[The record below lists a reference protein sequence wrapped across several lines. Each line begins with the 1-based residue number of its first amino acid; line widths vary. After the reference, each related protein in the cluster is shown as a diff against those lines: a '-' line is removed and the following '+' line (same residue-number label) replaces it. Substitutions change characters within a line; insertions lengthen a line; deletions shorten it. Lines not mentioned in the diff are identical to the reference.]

1 MAQALSQADLLALVD
16 RLADGAWHSGEA
28 LAAAS
33 GISRAAL
40 AKRIERLKDWQLV
53 VEARQGLGYRLPA
66 PIERLD
72 PVRLQAAV
80 GAGLRVGVVAVTDST
95 SSRLLDCPAAD
106 DPQALLAEYQTAG
119 RGRRGRDWITPFGA
133 QLALS
138 LAWSFEALPPR
149 LSALPLAVGVVC
161 ARVLHA
167 QGATAVRVKWP
178 NDLVVAGDDGTL
190 RKLAGILLEHRG
202 EGGGGCRVVIGIG
215 VNLAVQAAQAQT
227 LTQPWINLSA
237 LLEGSSGAAAVSRN
251 ALAAAL
257 LRELQGLLQAY
268 PRSGFATVAADWA
281 RFDATRAQPVH
292 VVAGERSFTGIARGI
307 DDEGA
312 LLVEAAGSVHRLH
325 AGEVSLRLTR

>member
-1 MAQALSQADLLALVD
+1 MAQALSEADLLALVD
-16 RLADGAWHSGEA
+16 QLADGAWHSGEA
-28 LAAAS
+28 LAATF

-40 AKRIERLKDWQLV
+40 AKRIERLRDWQLQI
-53 VEARQGLGYRLPA
+53 EARQGLGYRLPA

-72 PVRLQAAV
+72 AARLQAAL
-80 GAGLRVGVVAVTDST
+80 GDGLRIGVVAVTDST
-95 SSRLLDCPAAD
+95 SSRLLDSPAAD

-167 QGATAVRVKWP
+167 HGATAVRVKWP
-178 NDLVVAGDDGTL
+178 NDLVVAEDDGSV

-215 VNLAVQAAQAQT
+215 INLAVQAEQAQT
-227 LTQPWINLSA
+227 LAQPWINLSA
-237 LLEGSSGAAAVSRN
+237 LLEASGAAAVPRN
-251 ALAAAL
+251 ALAATL
-257 LRELQGLLQAY
+257 LRELRTLLLAY
-268 PRSGFATVAADWA
+268 PRSGFSVVAADWA
-281 RFDATRAQPVH
+281 RFDATRERPVR
-292 VVAGERSFTGIARGI
+292 VVAGERSFDGIARGI

-312 LLVEAAGSVHRLH
+312 LLVEAAGTVHRLH
-325 AGEVSLRLTR
+325 AGEVSLRVTR